1 MYIEIGLKDNGKFI
15 REIEEPNEENGLTW
29 MEIAYEFGNVL
40 RGFGYH
46 LPEDWDNFLSEQEY
60 KRKER
65 VGIVEKTN

>member
-1 MYIEIGLKDNGKFI
+1 
-15 REIEEPNEENGLTW
+15 

-46 LPEDWDNFLSEQEY
+46 LPEDWDNFLQEQEY

>member
-15 REIEEPNEENGLTW
+15 REIEEPNEENCLTW

-46 LPEDWDNFLSEQEY
+46 LPEDWDNLQQEQEY